1 MKTPFDTLIRLE
13 AREVERLRMEL
24 ATATEAARTRE
35 AHSAALTARH
45 QTEAEIAAAAPLGA
59 SHAWLGLSRT
69 RCAAGKA
76 AAAAAAVQLDVARNA
91 AAERLARLR
100 SIERLAAEARSLAIA
115 AREASAQREIEDL
128 QAARRLHP

>member
-76 AAAAAAVQLDVARNA
+76 AAAAVQLDVARNA